1 MLGLLHEMVGGGH
14 IGIKDREQVC
24 VGVGGWSW
32 GKGRRVVWAKKAA
45 AAAMWG
51 SFMHGSWIAKQMGR
65 VLMAEAVLERLAVSF
80 KKP

>member
-1 MLGLLHEMVGGGH
+1 
-14 IGIKDREQVC
+14 
-24 VGVGGWSW
+24 
-32 GKGRRVVWAKKAA
+32 
-45 AAAMWG
+45 MWG